1 LLFLHKAACRKP
13 QTCGIAIFDWHLPI
27 MIFVMK
33 KRLFA
38 IGDIHGCYESLRELI
53 EHKIK
58 IRESDKLILLG
69 DYIDR
74 GDQSR
79 EVIDYIIE
87 LKEKDFDIVALIGN
101 HESML
106 LDALDNDI
114 FLPGWIQN
122 GGSETMISF
131 GINSLKQLDQ
141 VYIDFFKGLQFY
153 YLLSNFLF
161 VHAGFNDRI
170 SNPFDDKYH
179 MIWSRREKYTNPV
192 LRDKIIIHGHT
203 PVPQLICKQ
212 EIQNHNHVINIDTG
226 CVYADVEGYG
236 RLSAF
241 EMYSKELFSV

>member
-1 LLFLHKAACRKP
+1 M
-13 QTCGIAIFDWHLPI
+13 GE
-27 MIFVMK
+27 
-33 KRLFA
+33 RLFA
-38 IGDIHGCYESLRELI
+38 IGDIHGCYEQLKELVENEI
-53 EHKIK
+53 QIK
-58 IRESDKLILLG
+58 KTDKLIFLG

-74 GDQSR
+74 GNQSR

-87 LKEKDFDIVALIGN
+87 LKKKNFDIVALIGN

-106 LDALDNDI
+106 LDALDNYLL
-114 FLPGWIQN
+114 FPEWIQN
-122 GGSETMISF
+122 GGSETMMSF
-131 GINSLKQLDQ
+131 GINSLKQLEQ

-153 YLLSNFLF
+153 YLLNNFLF

-192 LRDKIIIHGHT
+192 LRDKTIIHGHT

-226 CVYADVEGYG
+226 CVYADIEGYG

-241 EMYSKELFSV
+241 EIYSRKLISV